1 MLIHCAKLGVQCTS
15 CWELWP
21 SNNALGLTLRVNTV
35 AQLNRH
41 MFLRESAGPG
51 QWNASSVVKGVH
63 SETSGSEVSVLSS
76 SKAGNM
82 NTIPCI
88 KV

>member
-1 MLIHCAKLGVQCTS
+1 MYKLLGTLAKQQCT
-15 CWELWP
+15 W
-21 SNNALGLTLRVNTV
+21 VNPQSEHSGSAKQAHV
-35 AQLNRH
+35 L
-41 MFLRESAGPG
+41 LSRESAGPG